1 MKVFLDTN
9 KLMEYF
15 ANRTKAAD
23 VKVILQAA
31 YQGQIKAC
39 MSVGCLYTLI
49 YLLGIYLK
57 NQGIHE
63 PDKTQRIKESLSS
76 IMEYVHIVNLSENYI
91 DHAISATDF
100 KDLEDSCQYQCA
112 AENKCDILITINI
125 KHFNKID
132 DPKCEV
138 IEPHQFVQ
146 KYIGCKE

>member
-9 KLMEYF
+9 ILMEYF

-63 PDKTQRIKESLSS
+63 PDKTLYYISLPFHLKSRNC
-76 IMEYVHIVNLSENYI
+76 IIRYVSLGDPYCPF
-91 DHAISATDF
+91 T
-100 KDLEDSCQYQCA
+100 CQYSFCT
-112 AENKCDILITINI
+112 DSR
-125 KHFNKID
+125 
-132 DPKCEV
+132 
-138 IEPHQFVQ
+138 
-146 KYIGCKE
+146 